1 VPWELTILTNPCVL
15 APLRALFFLITFVS
29 TIFSMLTPVVSFLLL
44 VFTTSQ
50 KDNLIPWSASRKL
63 TWEDFKARPDAG
75 STNAALTS
83 SSINIDFGYSEKGM
97 EYAIRC
103 HFDKTK
109 SWVRIRNNGVLAHEQ
124 GHFDLAELYA
134 RKLSKAMK
142 DYKFYAKTVGDDVN
156 RIYDNIMKAHHEA
169 QFTYDNETDYSRN
182 KVKQEEWLQK
192 ISTDLS
198 SLQPFAN
205 YTKKVGS
212 VHPIER

>member
-1 VPWELTILTNPCVL
+1 VVQTVA
-15 APLRALFFLITFVS
+15 APLREIAFVITFEG
-29 TIFSMLTPVVSFLLL
+29 TLQAMLTPIVSFFLL

-83 SSINIDFGYSEKGM
+83 SSINIDFGYSEKGL

-109 SWVRIRNNGVLAHEQ
+109 SWVRIRNNGVLVHEQ
-124 GHFDLAELYA
+124 GHFDLAELHA

-142 DYKFYAKTVGDDVN
+142 DYKFNAKTVGDDVN
-156 RIYDNIMKAHHEA
+156 RIYENIMKAHHEA
-169 QFTYDNETDYSRN
+169 QFTYDTETDYSRN

-192 ISTDLS
+192 INTDLV
-198 SLQPFAN
+198 SLQAFAD
-205 YTKKVGS
+205 YTRKVGS
-212 VHPIER
+212 VHSTER